1 MHERTILER
10 ALEDREQKLVEA
22 CNEIAF
28 WKTAAQRA
36 LEIMTAREDV
46 QEELRERTLEAC
58 RWLKLW
64 ALEDTLAWAVADAL
78 EKDLRSEEA
87 PPCAE

>member
-1 MHERTILER
+1 MHERIILEL

-36 LEIMTAREDV
+36 LEIMTARENV
-46 QEELRERTLEAC
+46 QEELRQRTLKVC
-58 RWLKLW
+58 TSCKPWLPLSSAARK
-64 ALEDTLAWAVADAL
+64 AVCDL
-78 EKDLRSEEA
+78 EKDLRSEEG
-87 PPCAE
+87 PPCES